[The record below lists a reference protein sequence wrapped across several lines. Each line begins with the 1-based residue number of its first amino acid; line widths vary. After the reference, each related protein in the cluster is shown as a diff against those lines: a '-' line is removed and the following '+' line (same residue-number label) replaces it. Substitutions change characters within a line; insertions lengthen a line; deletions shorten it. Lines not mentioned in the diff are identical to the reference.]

1 MTIQIMIVD
10 DHAIVREGLRLSL
23 ERQPGICIVGEASNG
38 HEAVG
43 KMVQTNPDIIV
54 MDISMPDLN
63 GIEATRQIME
73 RSPQT
78 RVIILSMHSSA
89 EFIFRALQV
98 GAAGY
103 VLKDAGVVE
112 LIAAI
117 HAVLRGESYL
127 CRQIKNIVVDKF
139 HWNHKLANSSPLESL
154 SNRECQ
160 VLQLLVEGKMH
171 AEIAQTLYLSPKS
184 IATYRMRIMRKLG
197 LHDFPGLIKFAIHHG
212 LTGLL

>member
-1 MTIQIMIVD
+1 MTIQVLIAD
-10 DHAIVREGLRLSL
+10 DHAIMREGLRRLL
-23 ERQPGICIVGEASNG
+23 ERQPDICIVGEASNG

-73 RSPQT
+73 RSPQA

-89 EFIFRALQV
+89 EFIFRAFQA

-117 HAVLRGESYL
+117 RAVLRGEHYL
-127 CRQIKNIVVDKF
+127 CRQITNIVVDKF
-139 HWNHKLANSSPLESL
+139 HWNHKLANASPLESL
-154 SNRECQ
+154 SERECQ
-160 VLQLLVEGKMH
+160 VLQLLVEGKTH
-171 AEIAQTLYLSPKS
+171 AKIAQTLYLSPKS
-184 IATYRMRIMRKLG
+184 IATYRMRIMRKLD

-212 LTGLL
+212 LTGPL